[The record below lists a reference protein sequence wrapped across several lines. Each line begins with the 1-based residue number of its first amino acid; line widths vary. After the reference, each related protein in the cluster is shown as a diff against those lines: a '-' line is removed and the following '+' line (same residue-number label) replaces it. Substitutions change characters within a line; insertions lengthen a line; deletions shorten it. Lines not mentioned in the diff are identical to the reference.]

1 MGPGPGPI
9 DLRRFARAGD
19 VVTLASTRGA
29 DVRLVLDHVSTRW
42 VSAVAKPGEVGI
54 QDAVRGELA
63 RDGCRLAVVL
73 EAFSVEPRTGRGEL
87 VELTVVDA
95 VVLGERRTPRLDG
108 KSHEAWLLVARGD
121 RPAQRVPARIV
132 DVSQTGVAFQS
143 EDRLAPGDVV
153 TIAADEG
160 PFSVRV
166 RVIRRSAGTFG
177 RAIFGCQ
184 VLAATPADED
194 WMRRLLEPA
203 A

>member
-1 MGPGPGPI
+1 MGPGPGLI

-19 VVTLASTRGA
+19 VVTLASARTG
-29 DVRLVLDHVSTRW
+29 DVRMSLDHVSTRW
-42 VSAVAKPGEVGI
+42 LSALVSPGAIAPEEVL
-54 QDAVRGELA
+54 RGELA

-73 EAFSVEPRTGRGEL
+73 EALSVETRAGRGEL
-87 VELTVVDA
+87 VELSVVDA
-95 VVLGERRTPRLDG
+95 VVLGERRTPRLLG
-108 KSHEAWLLVARGD
+108 GTHEAWLLVPRID
-121 RPAQRVPARIV
+121 RPSQRLPARIV
-132 DVSQTGVAFQS
+132 DVSRTGVAFQS

-160 PFSVRV
+160 PFQVRV
-166 RVIRRSAGTFG
+166 RVIRRSAGTYG
-177 RAIFGCQ
+177 RAVFGCQ

>member
-1 MGPGPGPI
+1 ME
-9 DLRRFARAGD
+9 D
-19 VVTLASTRGA
+19 V
-29 DVRLVLDHVSTRW
+29 
-42 VSAVAKPGEVGI
+42 
-54 QDAVRGELA
+54 VRGELA

-108 KSHEAWLLVARGD
+108 QVARGVAAWSLAATG
-121 RPAQRVPARIV
+121 RAQRVPARIV

>member
-1 MGPGPGPI
+1 MGPGPGLI

-19 VVTLASTRGA
+19 VVTLASARGG
-29 DVRLVLDHVSTRW
+29 DVRLTLDHVSTRW
-42 VSAVAKPGEVGI
+42 ISAVAAPGTVLAEDVL
-54 QDAVRGELA
+54 RGELA

-73 EAFSVEPRTGRGEL
+73 ETLSVESRAGRGEL
-87 VELTVVDA
+87 TELSVVDA
-95 VVLGERRTPRLDG
+95 VVLGERRTPRLEG
-108 KSHEAWLLVARGD
+108 GTEAWLVVARRD
-121 RPAQRVPARIV
+121 RPAQRLPARIV
-132 DVSQTGVAFQS
+132 DVSRTGVAFQS

-160 PFSVRV
+160 PFQVRV
-166 RVIRRSAGTFG
+166 RVIRRSVGTFG
-177 RAIFGCQ
+177 RAVFGCQ